1 MSVGLYA
8 LNAAFRDFGVGE
20 RFCVDWRPTRAA
32 RGALLLLP
40 PFGEELNKSRRAMA
54 CAARE
59 FATNG
64 WFVRLVDAFGT
75 GDSPG
80 DFADAT
86 WARWVADYRAAAN
99 DLAHETGLKVSYWG
113 IRIGSV
119 IALDVA
125 APDATLIFW
134 QPVLSGEQQLTQLLR
149 LRVTQQSLSGSGQA
163 LTTKQ
168 LRSMLEGGQP
178 LEIGGY
184 ELNPSLVLPM
194 AERRIDAFDGWKG
207 AIDWLDTGPEPRIEL
222 PPATGRTLE
231 LLRERGVAVEYDH
244 VVGQPFWATVEI
256 ERADGLA
263 RRSLD
268 MLRAVAQ

>member
-1 MSVGLYA
+1 MSARRYA

-20 RFCVDWRPTRAA
+20 RFCVDWQPIDRA
-32 RGALLLLP
+32 RGAFLLLP

-54 CAARE
+54 CAARD
-59 FATNG
+59 FSTNG

-80 DFADAT
+80 DFAAAT
-86 WARWVADYRAAAN
+86 WAKWVADYRAAAS
-99 DLAHETGLKVSYWG
+99 DLARETGLKVSYWG
-113 IRIGSV
+113 IRIG
-119 IALDVA
+119 ALVAQDVA
-125 APDATLIFW
+125 APDSMLLLW

-149 LRVTQQSLSGSGQA
+149 LRVTQESFSGSNPA

-168 LRSMLEGGQP
+168 FRSMLEKGEP

-194 AERRIDAFDGWKG
+194 AERKIEAFGAWKG
-207 AIDWLDTGPEPRIEL
+207 EICWLDTSPEPRREL
-222 PPATGRTLE
+222 PPATGRALE
-231 LLRERGVAVEYDH
+231 SLKERGVAVEYDH

-256 ERADGLA
+256 ETADGLA
-263 RRSLD
+263 KRSLD
-268 MLRAVAQ
+268 MLRAVVK